1 MSDRINANVS
11 INNKVGNDNN
21 VSNASSQPVENLN
34 VAAQEVLITPDQL
47 KAALPMSAAARE
59 TIASGRQVIRNIL
72 DRKDHRMFVV
82 VGPCS
87 IHDVD
92 AALDYAR
99 RLKKLAD
106 EVGDTLF
113 IVMRVYFEKPRTTV
127 GWKGLIN
134 DPHMNDT
141 FKIQEGLH
149 IGRKLLLDIA
159 ELGLPTSTEALDPIS
174 PQYLQDCIT
183 WSAIG
188 ARTTESQ
195 THREMASGLSS
206 AVGFKNGTDGGLA
219 VAINAL
225 KSVSEPHRFLG
236 IDSRGQ
242 VAVITTTGNKYA
254 HVVLR
259 GGSNG
264 PNYDSVHIALCEREL
279 QKAKVQPNIMV
290 DCSHANSNKQPELQP
305 LVIENVTNQVIEGNK
320 SIVGLMVESNL
331 FAGNQSIPDDLSK
344 LQYGVSVTDGCIAW
358 DTTEKSLRTMRDKL
372 KDVLPTR

>member
-1 MSDRINANVS
+1 MSES
-11 INNKVGNDNN
+11 L
-21 VSNASSQPVENLN
+21 VEDLN
-34 VAAQEVLITPDQL
+34 VVAQEVLTTPDQL
-47 KAALPMSAAARE
+47 KQALPMSATALTTVSE
-59 TIASGRQVIRNIL
+59 GRQSIRNIL
-72 DRKDHRMFVV
+72 DRRDHRMFIV

-87 IHDVD
+87 IHDID

-99 RLKKLAD
+99 RLKILAD
-106 EVGDTLF
+106 EVRDTLV

-134 DPHMNDT
+134 DPYLNDT
-141 FKIQEGLH
+141 FKIEEGLN
-149 IGRKLLLDIA
+149 IGRQLLLTIN
-159 ELGLPTSTEALDPIS
+159 EMGLPTSTEALDPIS

-206 AVGFKNGTDGGLA
+206 AVGFKNGTDGNLG

-225 KSVSEPHRFLG
+225 KSVSRPHRFLG
-236 IDSRGQ
+236 INTQGQ
-242 VAVITTTGNKYA
+242 VAVIHTKGNPYA

-264 PNYDSVHIALCEREL
+264 PNYDSVHIKLCEQEL
-279 QKAKVQPNIMV
+279 EKAGVPANIMV
-290 DCSHANSNKQPELQP
+290 DCSHANSDKKPELQP
-305 LVIENVTNQVIEGNK
+305 LVMENVTNQVLEGNR

-331 FAGNQSIPDDLSK
+331 SAGSQPIPDDLSQLK
-344 LQYGVSVTDGCIAW
+344 YGVSVTDGCIAW
-358 DTTEKSLRTMRDKL
+358 GVTEQAIREMHRKL
-372 KDVLPTR
+372 KDALPRRPG

>member
-1 MSDRINANVS
+1 MTDRLDTGHN
-11 INNKVGNDNN
+11 
-21 VSNASSQPVENLN
+21 QPVENLN

-47 KAALPMSAAARE
+47 KAALPMSDAARA
-59 TIASGRQVIRNIL
+59 TVSHGREVVRNIL
-72 DRKDHRMFVV
+72 DRKDHRIFVV

-106 EVGDTLF
+106 DVQDSLF

-134 DPHMNDT
+134 DPYMNDT
-141 FKIQEGLH
+141 FKIQDGLH

-159 ELGLPTSTEALDPIS
+159 EMGLPTSTEALDPIS

-219 VAINAL
+219 VAVNAL
-225 KSVSEPHRFLG
+225 KSVSQPHRFLG

-242 VAVITTTGNKYA
+242 VAVITTTGNPYA

-264 PNYDSVHIALCEREL
+264 PNYDSVHIALCEQEL
-279 QKAKVQPNIMV
+279 QKAKLQPNIMV

-305 LVIENVTNQVIEGNK
+305 LVIENVTNQVLEGNK

-331 FAGNQSIPDDLSK
+331 FAGSQSIPEDLSK
-344 LQYGVSVTDGCIAW
+344 LQYGVSVTDGCIGW
-358 DTTEKSLRTMRDKL
+358 DNTENALRNMHEKL
-372 KDVLPTR
+372 KNILPAR